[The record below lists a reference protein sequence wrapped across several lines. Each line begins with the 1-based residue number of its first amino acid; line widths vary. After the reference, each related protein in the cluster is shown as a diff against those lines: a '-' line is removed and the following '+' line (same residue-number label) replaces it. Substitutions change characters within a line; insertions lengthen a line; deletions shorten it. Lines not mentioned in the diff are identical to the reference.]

1 MVYTVKEGDTLY
13 GISARFGVPLFVLE
27 ADNGIR
33 DPAEL
38 VVGESLVVWP
48 PSVIYTVK
56 SGDTV
61 ESVAELYSIS
71 AREIYRN
78 NPALGGRDLIY
89 PGQSLV
95 ITRETAP
102 QYGRMALNGYAY
114 PFIDEGVLRSALP
127 YLTYLSVFTTGIK
140 NDGTLIPPD
149 GAERLVDTAREY
161 GVKPIMVLTS
171 LGEDGNF
178 SNELTMRVLSSEEIF
193 RRVTD
198 AAAEAAREGG
208 YAGIDVDFEYISG
221 EYAESY
227 AEFIRGLKVALGEG
241 YEVFASLAPK
251 VSDDMPGILYEGH
264 DYRALGASADR
275 ALLMAYEWGY
285 TYGPPQAVAPLNKVR
300 EVTDY
305 AVTRIPREKLFLGTP
320 NYGYDFALPYVKG
333 KSEAASLS
341 NAVAR
346 SLAAE
351 RRAEIA
357 YDETSEAPFFVY
369 YDREGG
375 RDVRHVVW
383 FESPRSVEA
392 TGRLAAEEG
401 LAGLSV
407 WNIMKFFPG
416 MFTQLASMFDIE

>member
-13 GISARFGVPLFVLE
+13 GISKRFGVPLSVLE
-27 ADNGIR
+27 ADNGIA

-38 VVGESLVVWP
+38 VVGESLVVSA

-61 ESVAELYSIS
+61 ESVAELYSTS
-71 AREIYRN
+71 TREIFRN

-95 ITRETAP
+95 ITRREAP
-102 QYGRMALNGYAY
+102 PYGRMSLNGYAY
-114 PFIDEGVLRSALP
+114 PFIDDDVLRSALP

-178 SNELTMRVLSSEEIF
+178 SNELTMRVLSSDEIS
-193 RRVTD
+193 RRVID
-198 AAAEAAREGG
+198 SAAEAVRAGG
-208 YAGIDVDFEYISG
+208 YDGIDVDFEYISG
-221 EYAESY
+221 EYAGRY
-227 AEFIRGLKVALGEG
+227 ADFIRSLKDALGES
-241 YEVFASLAPK
+241 YEVFVSLAPK
-251 VSDDMPGILYEGH
+251 VSDDMSGILYEGH
-264 DYRALGASADR
+264 DYRALGAAADR
-275 ALLMAYEWGY
+275 ALLMTYEWGY
-285 TYGPPQAVAPLNKVR
+285 TYGPPQAVAPLDKVR
-300 EVTDY
+300 EVVDY
-305 AVTRIPREKLFLGTP
+305 ALSRIPAGKIFLGTP
-320 NYGYDFALPYVKG
+320 NYGYDFKLPYVRG
-333 KSEAASLS
+333 ESEATPLS
-341 NAVAR
+341 NAEAL
-346 SLAAE
+346 SLAKE
-351 RRAEIA
+351 RRAAIE

-369 YDREGG
+369 YDRENG
-375 RDVRHVVW
+375 RSVRHIVW

-392 TGRLAAEEG
+392 TGILAAGTG
-401 LAGLSV
+401 LAGISV

-416 MFTQLASMFDIE
+416 LFTQLASMFEIV

>member
-13 GISARFGVPLFVLE
+13 GISERFGVPLSVLE
-27 ADNGIR
+27 ADNGIA
-33 DPAEL
+33 DPSEL

-61 ESVAELYSIS
+61 ESVAELYSTS
-71 AREIYRN
+71 AREIFRN

-95 ITRETAP
+95 ITRETP
-102 QYGRMALNGYAY
+102 PPYGRMALNGYAY
-114 PFIDEGVLRSALP
+114 PFIDDDVLRSALP

-140 NDGTLIPPD
+140 NDGSLIMPD
-149 GAERLVDTAREY
+149 GAERLVDAAREY

-178 SNELTMRVLSSEEIF
+178 SNELTMRVLSSEKVS
-193 RRVTD
+193 RRVTE
-198 AAAEAAREGG
+198 AAAEAVRSGG

-221 EYAESY
+221 DYAARY
-227 AEFIRGLKVALGEG
+227 ADFIRGMKDALGDG
-241 YEVFASLAPK
+241 YEVFVSLAPK
-251 VSDDMPGILYEGH
+251 ISDDMPGILYEGH

-300 EVTDY
+300 EVVDY
-305 AVTRIPREKLFLGTP
+305 ALTRIPADKIFLGTP
-320 NYGYDFALPYVKG
+320 NYGYDFKLPYVRG
-333 KSEAASLS
+333 ESEAVPLS
-341 NAVAR
+341 NAEAL
-346 SLAAE
+346 SLAKE
-351 RRAEIA
+351 RRAAIE
-357 YDETSEAPFFVY
+357 YDEPSEAPFFVY
-369 YDREGG
+369 YDRDNGQS
-375 RDVRHVVW
+375 VRHIVW

-392 TGRLAAEEG
+392 TGRLAAGTG
-401 LAGLSV
+401 LSGLSV
-407 WNIMKFFPG
+407 WNIMKFYPPLFV
-416 MFTQLASMFDIE
+416 QLASMFNIE